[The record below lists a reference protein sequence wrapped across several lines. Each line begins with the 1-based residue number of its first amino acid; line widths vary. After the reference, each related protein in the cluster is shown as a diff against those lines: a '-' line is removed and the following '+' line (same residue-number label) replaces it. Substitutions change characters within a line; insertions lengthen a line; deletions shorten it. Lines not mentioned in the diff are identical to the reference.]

1 MANYMGMMRTN
12 YFKVKDVEAFN
23 ELTNKLS
30 AEDNITVEVTDEN
43 TCFIGCYS
51 PIDYI
56 DENNDY
62 NIDEFYNK
70 LSKLIADDDAAI
82 FIEIG
87 HEKLRYLIGLVVIVT
102 TNDVKYLDLSNIAIE
117 TAKNM
122 LNNPNWTTKLNY

>member
-1 MANYMGMMRTN
+1 MLPHARD
-12 YFKVKDVEAFN
+12 FSRVR
-23 ELTNKLS
+23 LH
-30 AEDNITVEVTDEN
+30 
-43 TCFIGCYS
+43 
-51 PIDYI
+51 
-56 DENNDY
+56 ENNDY

-70 LSKLIADDDAAI
+70 LSKLIADDDATI

-122 LNNPNWTTKLNY
+122 LNNPDWTTKLNY